1 MSEVLISFFVAQK
14 LLLKWIISQV
24 PIWKLEKSS
33 ASESASKR
41 VSAGGPPF
49 EARFAILSSSLKP
62 LPLSKSPNKE
72 REEPVSQVKWN
83 LDALDAPL
91 ETKKWKVFRMT
102 MFRFKTWRSLRQK
115 CDRHQHR
122 HRHRRQQRRRQRWTR
137 SATFFVISVQTK
149 TTNLFC
155 QLFFH
160 RTETSKQNA
169 PILFSPEIEAP
180 DRWVRLHPEQGWRK
194 PQPEEP
200 EVPAQQERHRL
211 QDHFAWRQRLVYRRS
226 RKSLCRCLMPLW
238 I

>member
-102 MFRFKTWRSLRQK
+102 MFRSKTWRSLRQK
-115 CDRHQHR
+115 CDRHR
-122 HRHRRQQRRRQRWTR
+122 HRRQQRRRQQRRRQQRRRQRWTR
-137 SATFFVISVQTK
+137 SATFCHFRSNENNEFVLSTFFASNRNIETVCSDSFLAGNRSTGSMGP
-149 TTNLFC
+149 TTPGARMAKASAGRTRSTGPTRTSSSARSFC
-155 QLFFH
+155 L
-160 RTETSKQNA
+160 TATT
-169 PILFSPEIEAP
+169 
-180 DRWVRLHPEQGWRK
+180 
-194 PQPEEP
+194 
-200 EVPAQQERHRL
+200 
-211 QDHFAWRQRLVYRRS
+211 
-226 RKSLCRCLMPLW
+226 CLSTFP
-238 I
+238 